1 MNLIF
6 RMKQRNFRDVEYLK
20 KSQKDISDK
29 INGALDEVL
38 TKQKSSTRPI
48 SAPSKGS
55 FIMKAAAQARFPIFI
70 CWTTL
75 GQSDW
80 RFLSANRK
88 PTLATVSWA
97 RQKTKATVE
106 KARHESEIDSSDTCR
121 RSSQTRTSKNAFWT
135 LLFVWWWKSYFWQRR
150 SHNKMWVRFQP
161 NYDVTVNCGI

>member
-1 MNLIF
+1 MLNIWKNRKRTFLIKLMVLW
-6 RMKQRNFRDVEYLK
+6 MKFCRNRNH
-20 KSQKDISDK
+20 QH
-29 INGALDEVL
+29 
-38 TKQKSSTRPI
+38 
-48 SAPSKGS
+48 
-55 FIMKAAAQARFPIFI
+55 ARFQHHPKVV
-70 CWTTL
+70 L
-75 GQSDW
+75 SW
-80 RFLSANRK
+80 RLLLRRGFRSLFAERLSANQIDVFLSANRK

-135 LLFVWWWKSYFWQRR
+135 LLFVRWWKSYFWQRR